1 MSLSITW
8 AKALLEDCEWQE
20 TRLKGCISVEYK
32 MMKVGYYE
40 VHSLLIEAERIAEG
54 ALQMLEYASK
64 NSLAPAIYPQL
75 GESLVGDARNT

>member
-1 MSLSITW
+1 M

-20 TRLKGCISVEYK
+20 ARLKGRISVEYK

-40 VHSLLIEAERIAEG
+40 LVEAERIAEG

-75 GESLVGDARNT
+75 GESLVGDACNT

>member
-1 MSLSITW
+1 M
-8 AKALLEDCEWQE
+8 AKALVEDCEWQE

-32 MMKVGYYE
+32 MMKAGYSE
-40 VHSLLIEAERIAEG
+40 VHSLLVEAERIAKD

-75 GESLVGDARNT
+75 GKSLVGDACNT